1 MVTVILKR
9 RKVKLIKK
17 LYEKKKKN
25 QPLSNCLRAK
35 ITLRAIL
42 SARAKMSPR
51 AILSARANLTP
62 TPKKH
67 L

>member
-1 MVTVILKR
+1 M
-9 RKVKLIKK
+9 
-17 LYEKKKKN
+17 KKKKN